1 MSNSL
6 AVAYNIKRNKRKGEM
21 PAHDEQTISRKARLK
36 EHLFAEGG
44 MAEEPM
50 DSEAELKEFMDSE
63 PMPDVPEPELTPE
76 QKRKDRLRTLI
87 G

>member
-1 MSNSL
+1 MSDSL

-21 PAHDEQTISRKARLK
+21 PAHDEQTIARKERLK

-44 MAEEPM
+44 MAEAEPM

-63 PMPDVPEPELTPE
+63 PMPDVELTPE
-76 QKRKDRLRTLI
+76 EKRKERLRTII

>member
-1 MSNSL
+1 MSDSL

-21 PAHDEQTISRKARLK
+21 PAHDEQTIARKTRLK

-44 MAEEPM
+44 EVEAEPM
-50 DSEAELKEFMDSE
+50 DSAAELKEFMDQE
-63 PMPDVPEPELTPE
+63 PMAEPEMSPE
-76 QKRKDRLRTLI
+76 EKRKERLRTII